1 MSKIQD
7 YIKNDIKKHPELRKG
22 YEQESLLLDAAVE
35 RSLAKYSKYFDLDL
49 DSAKQYT
56 VDHTDFFGDEKPEDL
71 NIKEV
76 SDGNINHVYR
86 VDDGKKSL
94 ILKQTGKTIRTSG
107 NPLDQHRGHIEY
119 RVLEIQRKLSRDQVP
134 EIYDYNE
141 TMQVILMENVWQFKN
156 LRYELKDEHIYP
168 KFADQI
174 SKFMSNVYLP
184 TTDLVMDRIEKKKN
198 VKDFINV
205 GPCDISEKLVL
216 TEPYYNYLGRNV
228 FEEKLKPFVEQNLY
242 NNLPLKV
249 EVGKLRNNF
258 MNNPQALLHG
268 DLHSGSIFINDSD
281 VRVFDSEFGFYGPI
295 GYDIGNVIGNLVFPY
310 VVQSA
315 YLKKQ
320 NKGNKKFISW
330 LRETIADVY
339 DLTFSKMSKK
349 YDELVKFPFYQE
361 RGFKNEYLHSI
372 SADTLGYA
380 GTEIIRRTVGDTKV
394 LEINDIEDQD
404 LKNLVM
410 KIFVK
415 IGSQMIMNR
424 KVYKSG
430 SEVVT
435 DIDKIFSEMIED

>member
-7 YIKNDIKKHPELRKG
+7 YIKNDIKNDIKKHPELRKG

-119 RVLEIQRKLSRDQVP
+119 RVLEIQRKLSGDQVP

-141 TMQVILMENVWQFKN
+141 TMHVILMENVWQFKN

-242 NNLPLKV
+242 NNSPLKV

-320 NKGNKKFISW
+320 NNW
-330 LRETIADVY
+330 
-339 DLTFSKMSKK
+339 
-349 YDELVKFPFYQE
+349 
-361 RGFKNEYLHSI
+361 
-372 SADTLGYA
+372 
-380 GTEIIRRTVGDTKV
+380 
-394 LEINDIEDQD
+394 
-404 LKNLVM
+404 
-410 KIFVK
+410 
-415 IGSQMIMNR
+415 
-424 KVYKSG
+424 
-430 SEVVT
+430 
-435 DIDKIFSEMIED
+435 

>member
-1 MSKIQD
+1 MD
-7 YIKNDIKKHPELRKG
+7 
-22 YEQESLLLDAAVE
+22 
-35 RSLAKYSKYFDLDL
+35 YSKYFDLNL
-49 DSAKQYT
+49 DDAKQYV
-56 VDHTDFFGDEKPEDL
+56 VDHTDFFGDEKASAL
-71 NIKEV
+71 SIKEV

-119 RVLEIQRKLSRDQVP
+119 RVLETQRKLSGDQVP
-134 EIYDYNE
+134 EIYDYDE
-141 TMQVILMENVWQFKN
+141 TMHVILMENVWQFKN

-174 SKFMSNVYLP
+174 SKFMANVYLP

-228 FEEKLKPFVEQNLY
+228 FDEKLKPFVEQNLY
-242 NNLPLKV
+242 NNSPLKV

-258 MNNPQALLHG
+258 MNNPQALIHG

-320 NKGNKKFISW
+320 NKGNKEFIAW
-330 LRETIADVY
+330 LRKTIVDVY
-339 DLTFSKMSKK
+339 DLTFSKMAKK
-349 YDELVKFPFYQE
+349 YDEIVKFPFYQE
-361 RGFKNEYLHSI
+361 RGFKNDYMHSI

-394 LEINDIEDQD
+394 LEINDIKDED

-415 IGSQMIMNR
+415 IGSGMIMNR
-424 KVYKSG
+424 KVYKNG
-430 SEVVT
+430 AEIVA
-435 DIDKIFSEMIED
+435 DIDKIFNEMIEK